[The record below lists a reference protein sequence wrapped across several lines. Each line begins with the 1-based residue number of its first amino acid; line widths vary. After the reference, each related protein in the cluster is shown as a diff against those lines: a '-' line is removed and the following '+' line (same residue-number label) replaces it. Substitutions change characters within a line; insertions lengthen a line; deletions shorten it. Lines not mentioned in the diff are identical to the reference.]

1 MFSRS
6 RKAKGSA
13 NDQRRTHEAHLTNL
27 SELGLLGPGL
37 IPPRSGG
44 GGGWGKEIE
53 RPTYTSS
60 TVRSFNN
67 GASLPEKNVSIAGG
81 TLRAPS
87 HRSSP
92 STGSIKSRESSS
104 RAGSSTGIMNSDR
117 TRSRRERT
125 FVGSECAVC
134 EEPLEHTLRGER
146 ILQFSCT
153 HVSHEACFYEFIREF
168 ESQYCPTCN
177 APLHLDTSRGGN
189 VLDIGKDMDRL
200 LPPSRQNDGAD
211 ANGEPEKISSMVR
224 SVSVQ
229 DSRSQGT
236 PTPTQPWDDQA
247 ARPPSRGSNQRQGA
261 GGMGMGRDMGRDMG
275 REMGMGGGHPNYQP
289 NNSYQPNNNYQQ
301 NNYQQNGG
309 PPARG
314 TLRDSRDTGPMSDR
328 YTTPSRHAR
337 SDSEA
342 TGVAS
347 SGGYPETTQSGPPR
361 RHDYDVQAMETSL
374 ASPRGHMTRNPI
386 PAPTV
391 TVRSEFP
398 TISRSR
404 QQQTLTCLVTVEV
417 PDIKWRPDPEDLQ
430 NGPPMMPPQSVRADE
445 GAFAMRPSSPARSA
459 PRFYPYESPEVLAE
473 MTENLRNRVDN
484 WHGLDFSRFG
494 KLRLYGTLRV
504 GKDKV
509 SWQELECFLFAEML
523 ICVKEKKNAQ
533 PAATQWGDD
542 DSVPR
547 KSTRCTLKGSILI
560 KKHLNEV
567 SESGTVDENV
577 LTLSLSVAEL
587 PHFHLRFENRNQL
600 KLWQQ
605 ALLDLNAV
613 ETSPVRS
620 PDYDRGD
627 FSETDEDDWQQRTP
641 SSSRPQ
647 RVSSLGSSW
656 GGAKSA
662 TTAPTEY
669 TNFARSPLQQSVHV
683 PVDVVVVVPISASM
697 QGVKINLVRDALRF
711 MVHTLGERD
720 RMGLVTFGSSGGG
733 VPIVGMTTKAWSGW
747 SNVLNSIKPVGQKS
761 HRADVVEGAN
771 VAMDLLMGRKYNN
784 PIATIMLISDASTSD
799 ADSVDFVVSRA
810 EAAKYVF
817 SHNDFQLN
825 DAKSSRIT
833 IHSFGLGMTHK
844 PDTMIE
850 LSTRTKAS
858 YTYVKDWMMLR
869 ECLAGCLGA
878 MQTLSH
884 QNVKLKLKLPEGS
897 PAKFHKISGAL
908 QITKRAT
915 GRDAEA
921 ALGDLRFGDKRDILV
936 QLVIMPDNTSQEQ
949 LPQDPW
955 DNIVSG
961 LEALGGPVDQDELQR
976 TVSVEEVP
984 LIQADLSWGDILRD
998 GTVQHT
1004 RPSLLAITMLPASS
1018 RNKSWTSSSPPI
1030 PPHPHIV
1037 QRRMELL
1044 TSDMLTR
1051 ALTLVSRGQ
1060 HDRAHTLL
1068 NETRSILK
1076 GLGKGGLP
1084 PVPPS
1089 GALPPVPS
1097 SSKSQPS
1104 TPHPANDTSSPT
1116 VSISTPDRKHS
1127 PSPTRASSSSVTG
1140 VNQPQGIPRS
1150 RSNDGLSAFGNGGT
1164 VAAGIDANTVAA
1176 LDAELES
1183 SLEWINHPAVFGR
1196 DSRKAVLQAI
1206 GVISSQRAFTFRTPI
1221 ESLWAGRVSGVK
1233 KLTGKS
1239 REWREEGGG
1248 EGGIMEE
1255 A

>member
-6 RKAKGSA
+6 SRSHAKKTQGFA
-13 NDQRRTHEAHLTNL
+13 TEHQRRNHDNFERAGL
-27 SELGLLGPGL
+27 SDLGSDSATV
-37 IPPRSGG
+37 RSGG
-44 GGGWGKEIE
+44 GGAWRTDFG
-53 RPTYTSS
+53 PSNHNYYTGSS
-60 TVRSFNN
+60 SAARSY
-67 GASLPEKNVSIAGG
+67 GAPLYPEKSFSIASG
-81 TLRAPS
+81 TLHAPS
-87 HRSSP
+87 HRSTASV
-92 STGSIKSRESSS
+92 SSNKSRESNS
-104 RAGSSTGIMNSDR
+104 RSISTTQGAMNSDR

-153 HVSHEACFYEFIREF
+153 HVAHEACFYEFIREF
-168 ESQYCPTCN
+168 DSQYCPTCN

-189 VLDIGKDMDRL
+189 VLDI
-200 LPPSRQNDGAD
+200 
-211 ANGEPEKISSMVR
+211 EKISNMVR
-224 SVSVQ
+224 AVSVN
-229 DSRSQGT
+229 DTRSQGT
-236 PTPTQPWDDQA
+236 PTPTTQHWDDTG
-247 ARPPSRGSNQRQGA
+247 RPQSRGSSARP
-261 GGMGMGRDMGRDMG
+261 
-275 REMGMGGGHPNYQP
+275 GGGG
-289 NNSYQPNNNYQQ
+289 S
-301 NNYQQNGG
+301 NGHRDA
-309 PPARG
+309 PRG
-314 TLRDSRDTGPMSDR
+314 SQRDSRESREAPPSDHRYNGP
-328 YTTPSRHAR
+328 RHAR

-374 ASPRGHMTRNPI
+374 ASPRTVTRNPI

-398 TISRSR
+398 TITRSR

-430 NGPPMMPPQSVRADE
+430 AAPPPLAPPRAE
-445 GAFAMRPSSPARSA
+445 EQFHRAPSPAQSA
-459 PRFYPYESPEVLAE
+459 PRFYPYESAEVLAE
-473 MTENLRNRVDN
+473 MTESLRNRVDN

-523 ICVKEKKNAQ
+523 ICVKEKKSAQ
-533 PAATQWGDD
+533 QPSQWEDQD
-542 DSVPR
+542 APR

-567 SESGTVDENV
+567 SYSGSMDENI

-587 PHFHLRFENRNQL
+587 PQFHLRFENRNQL

-620 PDYDRGD
+620 PEYDRGE
-627 FSETDEDDWQQRTP
+627 FSETDEDDWQRTP
-641 SSSRPQ
+641 GSGRPQ
-647 RVSSLGSSW
+647 RVSSLASSW

-669 TNFARSPLQQSVHV
+669 TNFARSPLLPSIHV

-711 MVHTLGERD
+711 MVHTLGDRD

-733 VPIVGMTTKAWSGW
+733 VPIVGMTTKAWPGW
-747 SNVLNSIKPVGQKS
+747 GNVLNSIKPVGQKS

-810 EAAKYVF
+810 EAAK
-817 SHNDFQLN
+817 
-825 DAKSSRIT
+825 IT

-878 MQTLSH
+878 LQTLSH

-921 ALGDLRFGDKRDILV
+921 SIGDLRFGDKRDILV
-936 QLVIMPDNTSQEQ
+936 QLVIIPDNASQEQ

-961 LEALGGPVDQDELQR
+961 LEALGGPMDQDEQR

-984 LIQADLSWGDILRD
+984 LIQAELIWGDILRD
-998 GTVQHT
+998 GTSQHT
-1004 RPSLLAITMLPASS
+1004 RPSLLAITMLPASNS
-1018 RNKSWTSSSPPI
+1018 KKSWNNSQPI

-1084 PVPPS
+1084 PVPP
-1089 GALPPVPS
+1089 LPPS
-1097 SSKSQPS
+1097 GGNKSQPS
-1104 TPHPANDTSSPT
+1104 TPHPDNANPSPT
-1116 VSISTPDRKHS
+1116 AGTPDRKNT
-1127 PSPTRASSSSVTG
+1127 PSPTSGNHSSAGSFPPVPGQIS
-1140 VNQPQGIPRS
+1140 RS
-1150 RSNDGLSAFGNGGT
+1150 RSTDGLGVMGT
-1164 VAAGIDANTVAA
+1164 AAGIDTNTVAA

-1233 KLTGKS
+1233 KLTEKS

>member
-1 MFSRS
+1 
-6 RKAKGSA
+6 
-13 NDQRRTHEAHLTNL
+13 
-27 SELGLLGPGL
+27 
-37 IPPRSGG
+37 
-44 GGGWGKEIE
+44 
-53 RPTYTSS
+53 
-60 TVRSFNN
+60 
-67 GASLPEKNVSIAGG
+67 
-81 TLRAPS
+81 
-87 HRSSP
+87 
-92 STGSIKSRESSS
+92 
-104 RAGSSTGIMNSDR
+104 MNSDR
-117 TRSRRERT
+117 SRSRRERT

-189 VLDIGKDMDRL
+189 VLDI
-200 LPPSRQNDGAD
+200 
-211 ANGEPEKISSMVR
+211 EKISNMVR
-224 SVSVQ
+224 AVSVN

-236 PTPTQPWDDQA
+236 PTPTQPWDDQT
-247 ARPPSRGSNQRQGA
+247 ARPPSRGSSSRPGA
-261 GGMGMGRDMGRDMG
+261 MGSNGHRDAAPRS
-275 REMGMGGGHPNYQP
+275 GGG
-289 NNSYQPNNNYQQ
+289 
-301 NNYQQNGG
+301 
-309 PPARG
+309 
-314 TLRDSRDTGPMSDR
+314 LRDSRDSRDAPSSDHR
-328 YTTPSRHAR
+328 YTTQSSRHAR

-374 ASPRGHMTRNPI
+374 ASPRSVTRNPI

-398 TISRSR
+398 TINRSR
-404 QQQTLTCLVTVEV
+404 QQQTLTCLITVEV
-417 PDIKWRPDPEDLQ
+417 TDNKWQPDPEDLQ
-430 NGPPMMPPQSVRADE
+430 TAPPPAPPRAE
-445 GAFAMRPSSPARSA
+445 ESFARPPSPARSA
-459 PRFYPYESPEVLAE
+459 PRFYPYDSAEVLAE
-473 MTENLRNRVDN
+473 ATEVLHKRVDN

-523 ICVKEKKNAQ
+523 ICVKEKKHAQ
-533 PAATQWGDD
+533 AAPSTQWDD
-542 DSVPR
+542 DAPR
-547 KSTRCTLKGSILI
+547 KSRCTLKGSILI

-567 SESGTVDENV
+567 SETGNIDENI

-587 PHFHLRFENRNQL
+587 PQFHLRFENRNQL

-620 PDYDRGD
+620 PDYDRGE
-627 FSETDEDDWQQRTP
+627 FSETDEDDWQRTP
-641 SSSRPQ
+641 ASSRPQ
-647 RVSSLGSSW
+647 RVSSLASSW

-669 TNFARSPLQQSVHV
+669 TNFARSPLLPSVHV

-711 MVHTLGERD
+711 MVAALGERD

-733 VPIVGMTTKAWSGW
+733 VPIVGMTTKAWGGW

-810 EAAKYVF
+810 EAAKI
-817 SHNDFQLN
+817 
-825 DAKSSRIT
+825 A

-869 ECLAGCLGA
+869 ECLAGCLGS

-936 QLVIMPDNTSQEQ
+936 QLVIMPDNASQEQ

-961 LEALGGPVDQDELQR
+961 LEALGGSIDQDEQR
-976 TVSVEEVP
+976 AISVEEVP

-998 GTVQHT
+998 GTSQHART
-1004 RPSLLAITMLPASS
+1004 SLLAITMLPASS
-1018 RNKSWTSSSPPI
+1018 NSKKPWGNSPPI

-1089 GALPPVPS
+1089 APPA
-1097 SSKSQPS
+1097 KSQPS
-1104 TPHPANDTSSPT
+1104 TPRTATDTSPT
-1116 VSISTPDRKHS
+1116 LTGTPDRKNT
-1127 PSPTRASSSSVTG
+1127 PSPTSASQLTG
-1140 VNQPQGIPRS
+1140 STFPPPLIPRS
-1150 RSNDGLSAFGNGGT
+1150 RSNDGLGLGGMGT
-1164 VAAGIDANTVAA
+1164 AAGIDANTVAA

-1233 KLTGKS
+1233 RLTGKS

-1248 EGGIMEE
+1248 EHGIMEE

>member
-1 MFSRS
+1 MFHRS
-6 RKAKGSA
+6 HAKQQGFAKEQRIADAQLASLRQLGLISPDKKGFASAWGGTELIPSGSA
-13 NDQRRTHEAHLTNL
+13 ARTGTNL
-27 SELGLLGPGL
+27 NNNHTTSRPSNLGDFNDGP
-37 IPPRSGG
+37 
-44 GGGWGKEIE
+44 
-53 RPTYTSS
+53 
-60 TVRSFNN
+60 SF
-67 GASLPEKNVSIAGG
+67 PEKGHSIAAG

-87 HRSSP
+87 HRSSI
-92 STGSIKSRESSS
+92 SNSSS
-104 RAGSSTGIMNSDR
+104 KAREPVIRPNTTSNFGMMSADR
-117 TRSRRERT
+117 TRTRRERT

-146 ILQFSCT
+146 ILQFSCS

-168 ESQYCPTCN
+168 ESQYCPSCD

-189 VLDIGKDMDRL
+189 VLDI
-200 LPPSRQNDGAD
+200 
-211 ANGEPEKISSMVR
+211 EKISNMVR
-224 SVSVQ
+224 SISVN
-229 DSRSQGT
+229 DARSANTTAPAPAPT
-236 PTPTQPWDDQA
+236 PTPAPAPAPSEWNDHGS
-247 ARPPSRGSNQRQGA
+247 RPPSRGSAPR
-261 GGMGMGRDMGRDMG
+261 
-275 REMGMGGGHPNYQP
+275 PP
-289 NNSYQPNNNYQQ
+289 PT
-301 NNYQQNGG
+301 G
-309 PPARG
+309 PLPTPSRS
-314 TLRDSRDTGPMSDR
+314 LRDTSSDR
-328 YTTPSRHAR
+328 YAGRAGHMR

-342 TGVAS
+342 TGMTGVAS

-361 RHDYDVQAMETSL
+361 RHDYDLQAMETTL
-374 ASPRGHMTRNPI
+374 ASPKGVARNPI

-398 TISRSR
+398 TINRSR
-404 QQQTLTCLVTVEV
+404 QQQTLTCLVSVEV
-417 PDIKWRPDPEDLQ
+417 PDNKWRPDPDDLQ
-430 NGPPMMPPQSVRADE
+430 SAPPIPQQRIEDQFPARPP
-445 GAFAMRPSSPARSA
+445 SPARSA
-459 PRFYPYESPEVLAE
+459 PRFYPYELPEVLEE
-473 MTENLRNRVDN
+473 MTENLRSRVDN

-523 ICVKEKKNAQ
+523 ICVKEKKSSNQ
-533 PAATQWGDD
+533 PPHWDD
-542 DSVPR
+542 GTPR
-547 KSTRCTLKGSILI
+547 KTTRCTLKGSILI

-567 SESGTVDENV
+567 SETGNMDENV

-587 PHFHLRFENRNQL
+587 PQFHLRFENRNQL

-620 PDYDRGD
+620 PDYDRGE
-627 FSETDEDDWQQRTP
+627 FSGEDEEDWRRDSTK
-641 SSSRPQ
+641 PQ
-647 RVSSLGSSW
+647 RVSSVASSW
-656 GGAKSA
+656 GGARSV

-669 TNFARSPLQQSVHV
+669 TTFQKGPLMASIHV
-683 PVDVVVVVPISASM
+683 PIDVVVVVPISSSM

-720 RMGLVTFGSSGGG
+720 RMGLVTFGSGGGG
-733 VPIVGMTTKAWSGW
+733 VPIVGMTTKAWPGW
-747 SNVLNSIKPVGQKS
+747 SNVLTSIKPVGQKS

-771 VAMDLLMGRKYNN
+771 VAMDLLMQRKYNN
-784 PIATIMLISDASTSD
+784 PVATIMLISDASTSD

-810 EAAKYVF
+810 EAAK
-817 SHNDFQLN
+817 
-825 DAKSSRIT
+825 IT

-869 ECLAGCLGA
+869 ECLAGCLGS
-878 MQTLSH
+878 MQSLSH

-921 ALGDLRFGDKRDILV
+921 SLGDLRFGDKRDILV
-936 QLVIMPDNTSQEQ
+936 QLVILPDNSTQEQ
-949 LPQDPW
+949 LPQDAW
-955 DNIVSG
+955 ETIVSG
-961 LEALGGPVDQDELQR
+961 LEALGGPVEQEDQR
-976 TVSVEEVP
+976 TVSIEEVP
-984 LIQADLSWGDILRD
+984 LIQADLTWGDILRD
-998 GTVQHT
+998 GAAMHLP

-1018 RNKSWTSSSPPI
+1018 NKKSWNGTPPI

-1068 NETRSILK
+1068 HETRSILK

-1084 PVPPS
+1084 PVPPM
-1089 GALPPVPS
+1089 A
-1097 SSKSQPS
+1097 SKSTPA
-1104 TPHPANDTSSPT
+1104 TPHPHANDSSNGT
-1116 VSISTPDRKHS
+1116 ALTPDRKHT
-1127 PSPTRASSSSVTG
+1127 PSPTASAASSV
-1140 VNQPQGIPRS
+1140 VNGFQASAIPRS
-1150 RSNDGLSAFGNGGT
+1150 RSNDGIGLSSMT
-1164 VAAGIDANTVAA
+1164 TAAGIDSTTVSA
-1176 LDAELES
+1176 LDAELDS
-1183 SLEWINHPAVFGR
+1183 ALEWINHPAVFGR
-1196 DSRKAVLQAI
+1196 DSRKAVLQTI

-1221 ESLWAGRVSGVK
+1221 EGLWAGRVYGVK
-1233 KLTGKS
+1233 NLTEKS
-1239 REWREEGGG
+1239 REWRDEGGG

>member
-1 MFSRS
+1 M
-6 RKAKGSA
+6 A
-13 NDQRRTHEAHLTNL
+13 
-27 SELGLLGPGL
+27 
-37 IPPRSGG
+37 SG
-44 GGGWGKEIE
+44 
-53 RPTYTSS
+53 
-60 TVRSFNN
+60 
-67 GASLPEKNVSIAGG
+67 AG
-81 TLRAPS
+81 R
-87 HRSSP
+87 
-92 STGSIKSRESSS
+92 
-104 RAGSSTGIMNSDR
+104 N
-117 TRSRRERT
+117 RRERT

-134 EEPLEHTLRGER
+134 EEPLEHTLQGER
-146 ILQFSCT
+146 ILQFSCS

-168 ESQYCPTCN
+168 EAQYCPSCD

-189 VLDIGKDMDRL
+189 VLDI
-200 LPPSRQNDGAD
+200 AH
-211 ANGEPEKISSMVR
+211 ATEKISSLVKSSHSTDNR
-224 SVSVQ
+224 SNH
-229 DSRSQGT
+229 T
-236 PTPTQPWDDQA
+236 PTPTATPWDNPTP
-247 ARPPSRGSNQRQGA
+247 RPTSIESNQRNMPSTHTRESA
-261 GGMGMGRDMGRDMG
+261 PRSTGRD
-275 REMGMGGGHPNYQP
+275 
-289 NNSYQPNNNYQQ
+289 
-301 NNYQQNGG
+301 
-309 PPARG
+309 
-314 TLRDSRDTGPMSDR
+314 RDSSQPPTSER
-328 YTTPSRHAR
+328 YGPSRHAR

-347 SGGYPETTQSGPPR
+347 SGGYPETTQSGPRAGTTTMFR
-361 RHDYDVQAMETSL
+361 RWKRRRE
-374 ASPRGHMTRNPI
+374 
-386 PAPTV
+386 
-391 TVRSEFP
+391 VRVGLP
-398 TISRSR
+398 GIRSRRRLSR
-404 QQQTLTCLVTVEV
+404 QQQTLTCLITVEV
-417 PDIKWRPDPEDLQ
+417 PDNKWRPDPEDLGSAPP
-430 NGPPMMPPQSVRADE
+430 GPPAVNARIDD
-445 GAFAMRPSSPARSA
+445 AFARPPSPARSA
-459 PRFYPYESPEVLAE
+459 PRFYPYESREVLEE
-473 MTENLRNRVDN
+473 MTEHLRNRVDN

-504 GKDKV
+504 GKDKQ

-523 ICVKEKKNAQ
+523 ICVKEKKVPLAG
-533 PAATQWGDD
+533 QWDENGM
-542 DSVPR
+542 P
-547 KSTRCTLKGSILI
+547 KKATRCTLKGSILI

-567 SESGTVDENV
+567 SETGNIDENV
-577 LTLSLSVAEL
+577 LTLNLSVAEL
-587 PHFHLRFENRNQL
+587 PQFHLRFENRNQL
-600 KLWQQ
+600 KLWHQ

-620 PDYDRGD
+620 PEYDRGE
-627 FSETDEDDWQQRTP
+627 FSETDEEDWQRG
-641 SSSRPQ
+641 SRQQ
-647 RVSSLGSSW
+647 RVSSVASSW
-656 GGAKSA
+656 GGPKSV

-669 TNFARSPLQQSVHV
+669 TNFQRSPTMPASIHV
-683 PVDVVVVVPISASM
+683 PIDVVVVVPISSSM
-697 QGVKINLVRDALRF
+697 QGVKINLVRDALKF
-711 MVHTLGERD
+711 MVNTLGERD
-720 RMGLVTFGSSGGG
+720 RMGLVTFGSGGGG
-733 VPIVGMTTKAWSGW
+733 VPIVGMTTKAWPGW
-747 SNVLNSIKPVGQKS
+747 GNVLSSIKPVGQKS

-771 VAMDLLMGRKYNN
+771 VAMDLLMQRKYNN

-810 EAAKYVF
+810 EAAK
-817 SHNDFQLN
+817 
-825 DAKSSRIT
+825 IT

-921 ALGDLRFGDKRDILV
+921 SLGDLRFGDKRDVLV
-936 QLVIMPDNTSQEQ
+936 QLVIVPDNTSQEQ

-961 LEALGGPVDQDELQR
+961 LEALGGAVDSDDQR
-976 TVSVEEVP
+976 VTSVEEVP
-984 LIQADLSWGDILRD
+984 LIQADLTWGDILRD
-998 GTVQHT
+998 GTLSHLP
-1004 RPSLLAITMLPASS
+1004 RPSLLAITMLPALAKQK
-1018 RNKSWTSSSPPI
+1018 NSWANSPPI

-1084 PVPPS
+1084 PIPPPT
-1089 GALPPVPS
+1089 APPNRS
-1097 SSKSQPS
+1097 LPS
-1104 TPHPANDTSSPT
+1104 TPHPGNDGSP
-1116 VSISTPDRKHS
+1116 SITPDRKQT
-1127 PSPTRASSSSVTG
+1127 PSPTQSANSSA
-1140 VNQPQGIPRS
+1140 VNGYPVAGIGRS
-1150 RSNDGLSAFGNGGT
+1150 RSNDGLGLG
-1164 VAAGIDANTVAA
+1164 AGIDANTVAA

-1183 SLEWINHPAVFGR
+1183 SLEWISHPAVFGR

-1221 ESLWAGRVSGVK
+1221 ESLWAGRVAGVK
-1233 KLTGKS
+1233 KLTSKS
-1239 REWREEGGG
+1239 REWRDEGGG